1 MSNMLQPVLF
11 PSPSVVEVALYGAVE
26 VALPLRFRLS
36 MYQLSLLMC
45 GTYRQSPHGLFQVP
59 MALVQL
65 PSMYQRI
72 VIDVWCV

>member
-1 MSNMLQPVLF
+1 MNNMLQPVLF

-45 GTYRQSPHGLFQVP
+45 GTYR
-59 MALVQL
+59 
-65 PSMYQRI
+65 
-72 VIDVWCV
+72 